1 MVAGSSPARGASPEG
16 RIRTGLER
24 KARPCCEWEQQPE
37 ETVVYA
43 VVETGGHQYRA
54 QVGDILEVEK
64 LPYEAGEQVVL
75 DRVLLLVDGE
85 RVQVGQ
91 PTVPGARVLA
101 TVLGEI
107 KGPKIRIF
115 KYRPRKR
122 YRRRQGHRQR
132 YTQLRVDQ
140 ILLE

>member
-1 MVAGSSPARGASPEG
+1 M
-16 RIRTGLER
+16 
-24 KARPCCEWEQQPE
+24 
-37 ETVVYA
+37 VYA

>member
-1 MVAGSSPARGASPEG
+1 M
-16 RIRTGLER
+16 L
-24 KARPCCEWEQQPE
+24 
-37 ETVVYA
+37 YA

-64 LPYEAGEQVVL
+64 LPHEAGEQIVL

-101 TVLGEI
+101 TVLGEV

-122 YRRRQGHRQR
+122 YRRRKGHRQR